1 VAPHP
6 ASSTSLA
13 ARPQASR
20 SRSCLPAATV
30 WYFFKFLLVS
40 VAVVSLCI
48 LQYYQ
53 VEMTQE
59 KSSQMQTA
67 AVG

>member
-1 VAPHP
+1 VALHP

-20 SRSCLPAATV
+20 SRSCLPAAAV

-48 LQYYQ
+48 LLPSRNDPRKEQPN
-53 VEMTQE
+53 
-59 KSSQMQTA
+59 A
-67 AVG
+67 DCCCWLA